1 MAKSPRLTGKELIK
15 ILKSYGFE
23 VVRIKGSHHI
33 LKNLSGKVT
42 VIPVHS
48 NEIIGPGLL
57 AKILADCEIKKEE
70 LIKLLSM
77 NR

>member
-1 MAKSPRLTGKELIK
+1 MAKTPRLTGKDLIK
-15 ILKSYGFE
+15 ILKSQGFE

-33 LKNLSGKVT
+33 LKNSRGKVT

-57 AKILADCEIKKEE
+57 TKILADCEIKKEE
-70 LIKLLSM
+70 LLKLL
-77 NR
+77 

>member
-1 MAKSPRLTGKELIK
+1 MAKIPRVTGKGLIK
-15 ILKSYGFE
+15 ILKSQGFE

-33 LKNLSGKVT
+33 LKNSRGKVT

-57 AKILADCEIKKEE
+57 NKILADCEIKKEE
-70 LIKLLSM
+70 LLKLL
-77 NR
+77 